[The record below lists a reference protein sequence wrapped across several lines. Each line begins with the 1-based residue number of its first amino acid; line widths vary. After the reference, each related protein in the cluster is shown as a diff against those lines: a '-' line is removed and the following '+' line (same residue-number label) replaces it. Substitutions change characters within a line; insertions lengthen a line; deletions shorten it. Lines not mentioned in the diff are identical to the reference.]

1 MSAQQLVCSLAP
13 SWPAISMRSRWLR
26 SFSLTVSYH
35 PCLRVQLFS
44 RNEYRQKKYK
54 RSKNCTTIQKQ
65 LATNPLNSR
74 SQAHQF
80 MSCTCFS
87 RSTHLSLVFWIYMPA
102 YDRQHTSVNI
112 APTMHIISHPAPA
125 SHRSI
130 LLFQP
135 PILDIHASE
144 WPPTRA
150 VQHSTCHTER
160 LNSKHTETHRTSLTR
175 LTSKQDRIAQR
186 GVESFA
192 NTKHLVSRGLRAAPG
207 LCRARRRYRASSRR
221 IVCPRVG
228 WMDLGSPSFRLQ
240 GVWGI

>member
-1 MSAQQLVCSLAP
+1 MAP
-13 SWPAISMRSRWLR
+13 ILQPNGIVSPLSSSPA
-26 SFSLTVSYH
+26 
-35 PCLRVQLFS
+35 LF
-44 RNEYRQKKYK
+44 RNEYRQKKCK

-65 LATNPLNSR
+65 LAINPLNSR

-87 RSTHLSLVFWIYMPA
+87 RITHLSLVFWIYMPA

-160 LNSKHTETHRTSLTR
+160 LNSKRTEIRRTR
-175 LTSKQDRIAQR
+175 LTR
-186 GVESFA
+186 
-192 NTKHLVSRGLRAAPG
+192 
-207 LCRARRRYRASSRR
+207 
-221 IVCPRVG
+221 
-228 WMDLGSPSFRLQ
+228 
-240 GVWGI
+240 